1 MDISDK
7 VSAVLSE
14 LSGVE
19 NVLPESLLQDD
30 LLLDS
35 IQMVALLVMIEEA
48 FQITLDEVD
57 MNPFDLTKAED
68 VINLVQK
75 YIKEKK
81 KKKDC

>member
-1 MDISDK
+1 MDISVK

-14 LSGVE
+14 LSGIE

-75 YIKEKK
+75 YIKEDADE
-81 KKKDC
+81 KDC

>member
-14 LSGVE
+14 LSGVK

-75 YIKEKK
+75 YIKEDADE
-81 KKKDC
+81 KDC

>member
-1 MDISDK
+1 MYISDK

-75 YIKEKK
+75 YIKEDADE
-81 KKKDC
+81 KDC

>member
-57 MNPFDLTKAED
+57 MNPFDLIKAEH

-75 YIKEKK
+75 YIKEDADE
-81 KKKDC
+81 KDC

>member
-30 LLLDS
+30 LPLDS

-75 YIKEKK
+75 YIKEDADE
-81 KKKDC
+81 KDC